1 MLKRFLMPFLLFVIT
16 FGTLSCEKD
25 VETTDREPKA
35 IGTDENGKDDI
46 GNDFDGLGTLV
57 SPYILPSDAT
67 DIVSPIAEENGE
79 RITCYQ
85 IVANCDSVMSI
96 SCDTLR
102 KETIRWVNRHRIVEG
117 GDSPDSYLENE
128 KGMSSC
134 DLFIMNQDIVTFAIV
149 SPDTL
154 FATNKFKISYRE
166 KKEGESFDRPIE
178 LFEGETSVS
187 VVSTLLD
194 RWYMVS
200 VPVNVTLDMNI
211 RYYEKY
217 IRVYAYEDGILHK
230 LENINP
236 LPWSMIMSAYTYTN
250 TNDSVRNIYVNL
262 SNTKKE
268 FSVNVAFTE
277 HSDTILVKP

>member
-16 FGTLSCEKD
+16 FGTLSCDK
-25 VETTDREPKA
+25 ETRVQEPKA
-35 IGTDENGKDDI
+35 ICTDENGKDDI
-46 GNDFDGLGTLV
+46 GNYFAGLGTSV

-117 GDSPDSYLENE
+117 GDSSDSYLENG

-178 LFEGETSVS
+178 LFEGDTSVS

-194 RWYMVS
+194 RWYMVR

-211 RYYEKY
+211 HCHEKY

-236 LPWSMIMSAYTYTN
+236 LPWSMIMSTYTYTN
-250 TNDSVRNIYVNL
+250 TNDSVRNIYVDL
-262 SNTKKE
+262 SNTIKE
-268 FSVNVAFTE
+268 FRVNVAFTE
-277 HSDTILVKP
+277 QSDTILVKQ